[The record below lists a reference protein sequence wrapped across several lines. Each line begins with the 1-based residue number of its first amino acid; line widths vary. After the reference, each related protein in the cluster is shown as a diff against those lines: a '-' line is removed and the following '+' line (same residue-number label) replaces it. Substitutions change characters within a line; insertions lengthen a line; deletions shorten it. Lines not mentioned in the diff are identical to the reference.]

1 MSANDIDDD
10 ELHALILSDT
20 LRRKRNAQTW
30 HVDQEA
36 IIVAWAEKAEAYRWM
51 HREAASSYRR
61 SGGQLIYSSI
71 FFAFVSGVLSL
82 ATAGIEKV
90 QGLGYVVSAFSILS
104 AALTS
109 YEQFERP
116 MDKAGEHEQASSN
129 FAIFFRSSSL
139 ELSLKPED
147 RRAFLDYMQLAKA
160 EYERLVTTAP
170 TLPDEV
176 VEHYAK
182 RFKNRRNQPEIVAA
196 DVGTS
201 IELKTYQATNNEALS
216 PEEYAQFKRYYN
228 QKFNEVP
235 VIGLDDG
242 GVTEEERRTDAEI
255 ADLENQISRFN
266 REDQ

>member
-1 MSANDIDDD
+1 MASEDINDD

-20 LRRKRNAQTW
+20 LRKKRNAETW
-30 HVDQEA
+30 HRDQEA

-51 HREAASSYRR
+51 HRQAASSYRT
-61 SGGQLIYSSI
+61 SGARLIYSSI
-71 FFAFVSGVLSL
+71 LFSFISGVLSL

-104 AALTS
+104 AVLTS

-116 MDKAGEHEQASSN
+116 MDNAGDHENAANN
-129 FAIFFRSSSL
+129 FAIFFRSTSL

-147 RRAFLDYMQLAKA
+147 RRATFMDYMQLAKA

-176 VEHYAK
+176 VEMYAK

-196 DVGTS
+196 DVGTN
-201 IELKTYQATNNEALS
+201 IELTTYQANNDDKMS
-216 PEEYAQFKRYYN
+216 PEEYAQFKKYYN
-228 QKFNEVP
+228 SKYGEIP
-235 VIGLDDG
+235 VISVDDG
-242 GVTEEERRTDAEI
+242 DAITDHERQTDAEI
-255 ADLENQISRFN
+255 ADLENQISQYN
-266 REDQ
+266 KD